1 MPIRARDLMQTSIV
15 TLGPDEPVSGIQ
27 RVFAEEEIHGAP
39 VVDEMGRLLGIV
51 STLDL
56 LRAVVDEK
64 ETERESPSNFE
75 EVFDLS
81 RGEWGRFVESYRDR
95 MQGLV
100 AQDVMTEG
108 VISVGLDAE
117 VAEIARALRQGRVHR
132 VMVVE
137 DGALRGVISTF
148 DLLALLEKNTV

>member
-1 MPIRARDLMQTSIV
+1 MAIHARDLMQTSLV
-15 TLGPDEPVSGIQ
+15 TLAPDEPVSEIQ

-39 VVDEMGRLLGIV
+39 VVDQTGRLLGVV

-56 LRAVVDEK
+56 LRAAVHEK
-64 ETERESPSNFE
+64 ETERETPSNFE

-81 RGEWGRFVESYRDR
+81 RGEWSRFVESYRDR
-95 MQGLV
+95 VQGLV

-108 VISVGLDAE
+108 VISVGLDAG
-117 VAEIARALRQGRVHR
+117 VAEIARTLREERVHR

-148 DLLALLEKNTV
+148 DLIGLLEKNSG

>member
-15 TLGPDEPVSGIQ
+15 TLAPDEPVWEIQ
-27 RVFAEEEIHGAP
+27 RVFAQEEIHGAP

-51 STLDL
+51 SSLDL
-56 LRAVVDEK
+56 LRAAADEK

-81 RGEWGRFVESYRDR
+81 RGKWGRFVESYRDR

-117 VAEIARALRQGRVHR
+117 VAEIARTLREERVHR
-132 VMVVE
+132 VMVLE
-137 DGALRGVISTF
+137 DGVLRGVISTF
-148 DLLALLEKNTV
+148 DLLGVLEKDTV